1 MTDPIVI
8 PLNAVA
14 QQSVQ
19 TTLSG
24 QSVQL
29 DIQQRRTGLYMNI
42 WLNGTM
48 IIAGLLCQDRTWLVQ
63 KSYFGMPGDMIFA
76 DQEGEAD
83 PEYSGLSGRY
93 VLMYQEGKNV

>member
-1 MTDPIVI
+1 MADPVVI

-19 TTLSG
+19 VTLSS

-29 DIQQRRTGLYMNI
+29 DIQQRTTGLYMNI

-48 IIAGLLCQDRTWLVQ
+48 IIAGLLCQDRTWIVQ
-63 KSYFGMPGDMIFA
+63 KSYFGMPGDMMFA
-76 DQEGEAD
+76 DQEGKSD
-83 PEYSGLSGRY
+83 PDYSGLSGRY
-93 VLMYQEGKNV
+93 VLMYQEGVNV

>member
-1 MTDPIVI
+1 MADPVVI
-8 PLNAVA
+8 PLNAGA

-19 TTLSG
+19 VTLSS

-29 DIQQRRTGLYMNI
+29 DIQQRTNGLYMNI

-63 KSYFGMPGDMIFA
+63 KSYCGMPGDMIFA
-76 DQEGEAD
+76 DQEGETD
-83 PEYSGLSGRY
+83 PDYSGLGSQY
-93 VLMYQEGKNV
+93 VLMYQEGMNV